1 MLDSRPMTAQEPAP
15 HSLAWSEV
23 AALLREHRHRLT
35 PQRRTVVAAL
45 AEFEGH
51 VTTSK
56 LIERC
61 LARDP
66 DFVPSTV
73 YRTLDLLEELGVVT
87 HIHDAEGREEYH
99 PVPGAPHAHLICR
112 GCGETREVSR
122 EELGDFVAHMLDE
135 HGFAVDVGHLAVF
148 GRCRGCT
155 PA

>member
-1 MLDSRPMTAQEPAP
+1 MPDSPPVGEQEAAR
-15 HSLAWSEV
+15 HGLAWSEV
-23 AALLREHRHRLT
+23 AMLLREHRHRLT

-45 AEFEGH
+45 SEFDGH

-73 YRTLDLLEELGVVT
+73 YRTLDLLEELGLVT
-87 HIHDAEGREEYH
+87 HIHDAEGHEEYH
-99 PVPGAPHAHLICR
+99 PVPAAPHAHLICR
-112 GCGETREVSR
+112 GCGETREVSG
-122 EELGDFVAHMLDE
+122 EELGDFLRHMLDE

-148 GRCRGCT
+148 GRCQGCP

>member
-1 MLDSRPMTAQEPAP
+1 MLDSPPMTAQEPARNG
-15 HSLAWSEV
+15 LAWTEV
-23 AALLREHRHRLT
+23 AALLREHHHRLT

-51 VTTSK
+51 VTTSR

-66 DFVPSTV
+66 GFVPSTV

-87 HIHDAEGREEYH
+87 HIHDAEGHEEYH
-99 PVPGAPHAHLICR
+99 PVPAAPHAHLICR
-112 GCGETREVSR
+112 QCGATREVGAD
-122 EELGDFVAHMLDE
+122 ELGDFIGHMLDA
-135 HGFAVDVGHLAVF
+135 HAFSVDVGHLAVF

-155 PA
+155 PS